1 MPRGVSR
8 TGRRV
13 CLSAYTVPLPSLCSC
28 LCVAGPCVAGM
39 STTKSVVVQCGA
51 FNRIVSFST
60 AAPVGRTERELLC
73 EAIRVAYSER
83 IGPND
88 RLTLQVR
95 SQEWD
100 GMLIDF
106 FGDEI
111 EDKMS
116 KMSFIIMIAQLCTI
130 YTFLNNQICG
140 NYMYI
145 IVVAVVLAVQSST
158 TVMLT
163 CMGECRNSS
172 IR

>member
-83 IGPND
+83 IGPNEEE
-88 RLTLQVR
+88 
-95 SQEWD
+95 QEDYYCGTCEGLYGEGEEEYWIGCD
-100 GMLIDF
+100 GC
-106 FGDEI
+106 FGW
-111 EDKMS
+111 
-116 KMSFIIMIAQLCTI
+116 FH
-130 YTFLNNQICG
+130 
-140 NYMYI
+140 
-145 IVVAVVLAVQSST
+145 
-158 TVMLT
+158 
-163 CMGECRNSS
+163 GECVSVTPETEPETFFCPKCLL
-172 IR
+172 

>member
-83 IGPND
+83 IGPNN

-111 EDKMS
+111 EDKM
-116 KMSFIIMIAQLCTI
+116 KLFMVIVEKAEVGFAFDLC
-130 YTFLNNQICG
+130 
-140 NYMYI
+140 M
-145 IVVAVVLAVQSST
+145 
-158 TVMLT
+158 
-163 CMGECRNSS
+163 
-172 IR
+172 

>member
-88 RLTLQVR
+88 RLTL
-95 SQEWD
+95 
-100 GMLIDF
+100 
-106 FGDEI
+106 
-111 EDKMS
+111 
-116 KMSFIIMIAQLCTI
+116 
-130 YTFLNNQICG
+130 

>member
-106 FGDEI
+106 FKRHQSNCTSSLPSKQLSDNHPKDKQPEEEQ
-111 EDKMS
+111 EDYYR
-116 KMSFIIMIAQLCTI
+116 I
-130 YTFLNNQICG
+130 YS
-140 NYMYI
+140 NY
-145 IVVAVVLAVQSST
+145 ST
-158 TVMLT
+158 TLMVEPAVKTNFFLFYLWT
-163 CMGECRNSS
+163 IS
-172 IR
+172 IM

>member
-100 GMLIDF
+100 GMF
-106 FGDEI
+106 WMVPWRMCF
-111 EDKMS
+111 
-116 KMSFIIMIAQLCTI
+116 C
-130 YTFLNNQICG
+130 NP
-140 NYMYI
+140 
-145 IVVAVVLAVQSST
+145 
-158 TVMLT
+158 
-163 CMGECRNSS
+163 
-172 IR
+172 

>member
-88 RLTLQVR
+88 ARVYMEKERKSIGLDVTAVL
-95 SQEWD
+95 D
-100 GMLIDF
+100 GSM
-106 FGDEI
+106 ENV
-111 EDKMS
+111 
-116 KMSFIIMIAQLCTI
+116 
-130 YTFLNNQICG
+130 FL
-140 NYMYI
+140 
-145 IVVAVVLAVQSST
+145 
-158 TVMLT
+158 
-163 CMGECRNSS
+163 
-172 IR
+172 